1 MKDMEKNM
9 QCEIRTQPS
18 DVGVEMTG
26 VVWSDNKA
34 TGSFDFIVNKEGP
47 GGSSHVVQRG
57 LFAVEPHQPEIVGT
71 IRVNTSSGDRYLA
84 RLTITGADGSETICS
99 AILS

>member
-1 MKDMEKNM
+1 MRC
-9 QCEIRTQPS
+9 QIFSRPS

-26 VVWSDNKA
+26 VVWSENKA

-57 LFAVEPHQPEIVGT
+57 LFAVEPQQPEIVGT
-71 IRVNTSSGDRYLA
+71 IGVNTSSGDRYIA
-84 RLTITGADGSETICS
+84 RLTITGVDGSETICS